1 VALNGAP
8 TPPVQAAE
16 QHRYATVLTWCL
28 RLGLCVLGFGFAGY
42 LLGVLPAQV
51 PPARLAELWSLPLE
65 RYRALTGTPTG
76 WGWATLSGPGDIAS
90 LAGVAILCGCA
101 LPCLLAL
108 VPLAL
113 RNGDR
118 SLAMLCLAQA
128 AVLLLAASGLIVA

>member
-1 VALNGAP
+1 VALNDSAA
-8 TPPVQAAE
+8 TLVQSAE
-16 QHRYATVLTWCL
+16 QQRYATVLTWCL
-28 RLGLCVLGFGFAGY
+28 RLGLCVLGLGFAGY

-51 PPARLAELWSLPLE
+51 SPSRLAELWSLPLD

-76 WGWATLSGPGDIAS
+76 WGWATLSGPGDVAS
-90 LAGVAILCGCA
+90 LAGIAILCGCA
-101 LPCLLAL
+101 LPCLIAL

-118 SLAMLCLAQA
+118 SLAVLCLAQA